1 MKDIRRFR
9 QAPTLDV
16 LRGEVHCAD
25 GANGGESGNRSS
37 AGGIVRG
44 GRSCSSSFRKNIR
57 CGRLDGRRQL
67 PSKGLSGNLLADG
80 LADHCC

>member
-25 GANGGESGNRSS
+25 GADGGESRNRSS

-44 GRSCSSSFRKNIR
+44 GRSCGSSSFGKNIR
-57 CGRLDGRRQL
+57 CGRLDGR
-67 PSKGLSGNLLADG
+67 
-80 LADHCC
+80 